1 MPNTQKIPNEDPTR
15 STYPTN
21 ERVQFR
27 QMTAP
32 LLTGYVILGK
42 ALSTLSLSFLVSET
56 EITSVTSHGFEGTK

>member
-15 STYPTN
+15 SIYPTN

-27 QMTAP
+27 QTTAP

-42 ALSTLSLSFLVSET
+42 ALSTLSLSFLVSEI
-56 EITSVTSHGFEGTK
+56 EITSVTSHGF